1 MAAAT
6 AVVSGRDN
14 ESFRG
19 LFSDTWTVTCT
30 LNSASVAD
38 QAAGTDTVTVPGV
51 ALGDMVIGMSA
62 GVSEAGLV
70 RRAYVSAADT
80 VTIATTN
87 TTGGAVDI
95 ASTTVKL
102 VIARTVSRL
111 GGSSPLSCFGVNQW
125 QLFAV
130 CNLVTQLVLPC
141 NMTLTQ

>member
-6 AVVSGRDN
+6 AVVSSRDN
-14 ESFRG
+14 DSFRG

-70 RRAYVSAADT
+70 RRAYVSATDT

-87 TTGGAVDI
+87 TTGGAVDL
-95 ASTTVKL
+95 ASSTVKL
-102 VIARTVSRL
+102 VIARMV
-111 GGSSPLSCFGVNQW
+111 
-125 QLFAV
+125 
-130 CNLVTQLVLPC
+130 
-141 NMTLTQ
+141 